1 MLRAGVFVFPLYKEN
16 LMSTQ
21 TATMATAITVNRADL
36 IRGLDRIKQV
46 VPARCVKPILTCVEI
61 EAANGLL
68 TLCATDIETSAVV
81 QISTDGELP
90 VCVVSCAGLI
100 RRLKA
105 SKCHSCSLRVDDE
118 RLIVNGGRVE
128 HALVTS
134 DVGDFPVVPDMAVGD
149 SIEVN
154 AAEFCHAVKVTSVAV
169 AREPSRYAINGILLE
184 SNNSGTRLVAT
195 DGRRLVMV
203 ELRDAGQLDD
213 QLILPQRFCR
223 LIEKF
228 TGKDTDYLVLSTQR
242 AHNDK
247 GEPLPARLFV
257 AGPDWLISAQEL
269 EAQFPF
275 YRDVVPKTGSRFAVD
290 GGVFRETLS
299 EVALAT
305 SDDSRM
311 VRLDLTAD
319 RVGLSAHASGI
330 GASEATIPAKFRGGG
345 DAEIHTA
352 FNPAYVL
359 DALKTLG
366 NNELIIDVQ
375 QNGLGCDGTVFS
387 KPALIYA
394 RHDPSVRWLLM
405 PISAGLKPTRSN
417 LGSNYRKPKE
427 SQS

>member
-68 TLCATDIETSAVV
+68 TLRATDIETSAVV

-154 AAEFCHAVKVTSVAV
+154 AAEFCHAVKVASVAV

-242 AHNDK
+242 EHNDK
-247 GEPLPARLFV
+247 GEPLPARLFA

-269 EAQFPF
+269 EAS
-275 YRDVVPKTGSRFAVD
+275 SRS
-290 GGVFRETLS
+290 T
-299 EVALAT
+299 AT
-305 SDDSRM
+305 SCR
-311 VRLDLTAD
+311 
-319 RVGLSAHASGI
+319 
-330 GASEATIPAKFRGGG
+330 
-345 DAEIHTA
+345 
-352 FNPAYVL
+352 
-359 DALKTLG
+359 
-366 NNELIIDVQ
+366 
-375 QNGLGCDGTVFS
+375 
-387 KPALIYA
+387 KPARASPSMAGCFAKRSA
-394 RHDPSVRWLLM
+394 RS
-405 PISAGLKPTRSN
+405 RSP
-417 LGSNYRKPKE
+417 RATTAAWCVWI
-427 SQS
+427 

>member
-1 MLRAGVFVFPLYKEN
+1 VAILRAGVFVFPLYKEN

-36 IRGLDRIKQV
+36 ICGLDRIKQV
-46 VPARCVKPILTCVEI
+46 VPARCVKPILTCVQI
-61 EAANGLL
+61 ESANGLL
-68 TLCATDIETSAVV
+68 TLRATDIETSAVV
-81 QISTDGELP
+81 QIPTDGELP
-90 VCVVSCAGLI
+90 VCVVSYAELI

-105 SKCHSCSLRVDDE
+105 SKCSSCSLHVDDD

-134 DVGDFPVVPDMAVGD
+134 DVGDFPVVPDTAIGD
-149 SIEVN
+149 TIEVN
-154 AAEFCHAVKVTSVAV
+154 AAEFCHAVKVASVAV

-184 SNNSGTRLVAT
+184 SNDSGTRLVAT

-213 QLILPQRFCR
+213 QLILPARFCR

-242 AHNDK
+242 EHNDK
-247 GEPLPARLFV
+247 GEPLPARLFA
-257 AGPDWLISAQEL
+257 AGPDWLLSAQEL

-275 YRDVVPKTGSRFAVD
+275 YRDVVPKTGSRLAVD

-311 VRLDLTAD
+311 VRLDLTSD
-319 RVGLSAHASGI
+319 HVGLSAHSSGI
-330 GASEATIPAKFRGGG
+330 GRRTP
-345 DAEIHTA
+345 
-352 FNPAYVL
+352 
-359 DALKTLG
+359 
-366 NNELIIDVQ
+366 
-375 QNGLGCDGTVFS
+375 
-387 KPALIYA
+387 
-394 RHDPSVRWLLM
+394 
-405 PISAGLKPTRSN
+405 
-417 LGSNYRKPKE
+417 
-427 SQS
+427 